1 MSSNITEL
9 VNELKNINIAI
20 KNYRKQIADL
30 KKRGT
35 TLEKNILT
43 YLNEKDQ
50 PGVKHQNVAI
60 IIENKP
66 KKVKNKQTI
75 EKECMRILQE
85 NGITNPKL
93 VLNQITETKK
103 GESIGMQKIKIQ
115 DIEKKKNIIFQI
127 TIGCTFV

>member
-85 NGITNPKL
+85 NGITNHKL

-115 DIEKKKNIIFQI
+115 DIEKKKI
-127 TIGCTFV
+127 